1 MTSSSPPPDETSPD
15 QTLPEE
21 ILQELRK
28 QDQVP
33 FSVSEEQDRAIL
45 TRAREELTRRLTAPS
60 VDKERSPSRLTAA
73 VVFVIAA
80 TLVAMVLVR
89 PGTDSEPAV
98 VLTGHQVGEERGA
111 VSEMAE
117 DRGRPRP
124 LVGPSDHVKPAPGR
138 KADAESLRAGQ
149 RREAAADVLSSQHSS
164 RMEMQSAPAA
174 PPVASEAADVATSP
188 SLRAR
193 PGQPARKSVPPAD
206 ADAVFAPADEQA
218 PSEVSTADVNGDG
231 RVDIL
236 DAFQLARQ
244 MEANGPALL
253 KDDLRPFDRNGDG
266 IIDETDVRLIATEAV
281 KL

>member
-1 MTSSSPPPDETSPD
+1 
-15 QTLPEE
+15 
-21 ILQELRK
+21 
-28 QDQVP
+28 
-33 FSVSEEQDRAIL
+33 
-45 TRAREELTRRLTAPS
+45 
-60 VDKERSPSRLTAA
+60 
-73 VVFVIAA
+73 
-80 TLVAMVLVR
+80 
-89 PGTDSEPAV
+89 
-98 VLTGHQVGEERGA
+98 
-111 VSEMAE
+111 
-117 DRGRPRP
+117 
-124 LVGPSDHVKPAPGR
+124 
-138 KADAESLRAGQ
+138 
-149 RREAAADVLSSQHSS
+149 
-164 RMEMQSAPAA
+164 MQSAPAA
-174 PPVASEAADVATSP
+174 PPVASEAADVAASP

-206 ADAVFAPADEQA
+206 ADAVFSPADEQA